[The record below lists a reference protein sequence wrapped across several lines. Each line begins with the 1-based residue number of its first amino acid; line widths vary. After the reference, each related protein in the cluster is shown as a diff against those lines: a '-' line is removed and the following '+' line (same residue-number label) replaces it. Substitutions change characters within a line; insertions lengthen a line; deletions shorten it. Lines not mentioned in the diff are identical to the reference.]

1 MIVYQRFFEAATI
14 ALQLARPFTQQ
25 DVVRLIL
32 FKTFKKI
39 TTVSQVLLV
48 SLLKKENMSNSQGW
62 YDSNFY
68 TFVVRRDNG
77 LVMVYYQSLLRTY
90 NYVES
95 RSDSNLRKSKRR
107 DNVLVDYVL
116 LFYSGM
122 GCLAQM
128 LARI

>member
-128 LARI
+128 LTRI